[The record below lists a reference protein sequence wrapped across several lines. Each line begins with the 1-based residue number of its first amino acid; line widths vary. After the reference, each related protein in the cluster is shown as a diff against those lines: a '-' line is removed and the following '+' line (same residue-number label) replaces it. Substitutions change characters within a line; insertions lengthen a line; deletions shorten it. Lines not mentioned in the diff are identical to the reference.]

1 MPRAERIA
9 EVVWE
14 GSSARG
20 RGAVTAAS
28 SGAFAGLPFSEPT
41 RIADPQGET
50 SPEELVAAAHA
61 GCYSMSLAAEL
72 TKLRMPPERLEVRAT
87 VAIDQIS
94 SGDHRVVSSTL
105 DIRGRVPG
113 ASADDFEQA
122 VKLAHE
128 GCPISALVGAT
139 AEVTLNP
146 TLEGA

>member
-1 MPRAERIA
+1 L
-9 EVVWE
+9 
-14 GSSARG
+14 
-20 RGAVTAAS
+20 TAAS

-41 RIADPQGET
+41 RIGDAQGET

-72 TKLRMPPERLEVRAT
+72 TKLRLPPERLEVRAT
-87 VAIDQIS
+87 VAIDQVE
-94 SGDHRVVSSTL
+94 SGDHRVVSSVL

-113 ASADDFEQA
+113 ASANDFERA
-122 VKLAHE
+122 AELAHE

-139 AEVTLNP
+139 AEVILNP